1 MRDFRQIKLPTLFG
15 LMLGP
20 VARQCSKTAE
30 DSRDEAQVA
39 GGGGGGGILVKN
51 SSENFPKK
59 IPRQKLTPRKS
70 HSEFPSRKNF

>member
-1 MRDFRQIKLPTLFG
+1 
-15 LMLGP
+15 MLGP

-39 GGGGGGGILVKN
+39 GGEGGILVKN
-51 SSENFPKK
+51 SSENFPQK

>member
-15 LMLGP
+15 LMLGS

-39 GGGGGGGILVKN
+39 GGEGGGGY
-51 SSENFPKK
+51 SSE
-59 IPRQKLTPRKS
+59 
-70 HSEFPSRKNF
+70 EFK